1 MKVSDLFEAKDKAE
15 KEESALPV
23 DAICQLLFK
32 KKAGLV
38 KDPKRD
44 KDKDY
49 IGVNH
54 SVSSI
59 KGPSGKPLHLTFD
72 NSTDSGE
79 FELNSLA
86 PLQIEKGGK
95 IDKAIKKLFSK
106 HEVESKKKTNY
117 TVKSEGVYLRE
128 IHLGKKLSRG
138 AVKLIMDLIKLL
150 KNTDE
155 VEDDEPEEKEVKK
168 EAPKEDKKDK

>member
-1 MKVSDLFEAKDKAE
+1 MKVSDLFEAKDKEAE
-15 KEESALPV
+15 EKAALPV

-128 IHLGKKLSRG
+128 IHLGKKLTRG
-138 AVKLIMDLIKLL
+138 AVKLVMDLIKLL
-150 KNTDE
+150 KNTDD
-155 VEDDEPEEKEVKK
+155 VEDEEPEEK
-168 EAPKEDKKDK
+168 PKEEKKDK